1 MAMYDLSGSGTKIAL
16 IASKTFPAGF
26 TISAFGKDAD
36 PFDVPEVEIASAE
49 MDLNGNFYSWTL
61 QNPITVSVNVS
72 QGTEES
78 LNLGMVYSR
87 NRAGANRAK
96 DKITLVKTFPDGS
109 TQSYTGGIIT
119 NGSPGKPVNTDGK
132 MTSKSYTFM
141 FSDYVETPPLS

>member
-16 IASKTFPAGF
+16 IASNTFPAGF

-96 DKITLVKTFPDGS
+96 DKITLVKTFPDDS
-109 TQSYTGGIIT
+109 WPDLLISHV
-119 NGSPGKPVNTDGK
+119 K
-132 MTSKSYTFM
+132 
-141 FSDYVETPPLS
+141 